1 MYISVSKAQVKLR
14 MGREQTEQNGKKSF
28 FLSNYSIMSVLF
40 FFATHKYKAQLKILW
55 CIFRVL
61 H

>member
-40 FFATHKYKAQLKILW
+40 FL
-55 CIFRVL
+55 L
-61 H
+61 HINTKHN